1 MDLDHGYLTRHPW
14 LTEPHK
20 ASATAAADDRAD
32 QKKQHEQSVKVRVM
46 EGDLGG
52 GKVL

>member
-1 MDLDHGYLTRHPW
+1 MA
-14 LTEPHK
+14 EAHK

-32 QKKQHEQSVKVRVM
+32 QKKQHEQSVKVRAM
-46 EGDLGG
+46 EGDLGR